1 MASAGGVLGRCCGSG
16 LGSAGAPSSQGLW
29 GRPRSTGASGC
40 RRRMRGPRCWGRA
53 RASVPAPWRARG
65 VDDQETALGHAAG
78 RAGMPCPRWGLRQSS
93 GAPLSSLRSSAT
105 PKARMRQVRSHN
117 VTDDSGSPEGCSQP
131 SSPPLC
137 GGVMTG
143 CSLGTSRVPMGH
155 HRTCACAAP
164 PVCRCV
170 GTPQS
175 RARPIRMRRRGNR
188 PWQPGG
194 AYGWRTICR
203 ADGLCC
209 VCGRSKTAAVRSVRR
224 AARR

>member
-53 RASVPAPWRARG
+53 RASVPAPWRARVG
-65 VDDQETALGHAAG
+65 DDQETALGHAAG

-117 VTDDSGSPEGCSQP
+117 VTGDSGSPEGCSQP

-137 GGVMTG
+137 GGVMTI
-143 CSLGTSRVPMGH
+143 H
-155 HRTCACAAP
+155 HGFSGASAANMHHPSCRRDEECLRSIRTLSVAP
-164 PVCRCV
+164 E
-170 GTPQS
+170 
-175 RARPIRMRRRGNR
+175 RRG
-188 PWQPGG
+188 G
-194 AYGWRTICR
+194 AMPERVN
-203 ADGLCC
+203 A
-209 VCGRSKTAAVRSVRR
+209 
-224 AARR
+224 